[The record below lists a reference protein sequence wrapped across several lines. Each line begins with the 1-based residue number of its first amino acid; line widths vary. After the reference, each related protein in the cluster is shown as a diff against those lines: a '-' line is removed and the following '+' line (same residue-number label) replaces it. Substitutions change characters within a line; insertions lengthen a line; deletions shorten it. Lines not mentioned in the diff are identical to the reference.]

1 MEGIQFIKDDIASER
16 EENIKALL
24 SLLDEKPISNEVFK
38 TKRFMVAAMYAAKT
52 LKENKAELERKQKET
67 QAKAMP
73 RIMNK
78 VDFNLENQH
87 IATIEVP
94 AINQQIKQMQENE
107 ELDIPQPPEIPEII
121 EEAAKEEIEDIKG
134 KQEYA
139 LILSSSQVLAKA
151 IIDLE
156 NGKMKYKL
164 IEPIIDERILK
175 KTIDLLG
182 RKLKKD
188 VNVIKDDKLLIK
200 IIKKAC
206 KKYKIDFTNN
216 YFENIKYYLYRDNL
230 HFGKIDPL
238 LMDNKIKS
246 ITCEG
251 VNKPIIAEY
260 NSQRFETN
268 IVFES
273 NEEINNLLF
282 KIAKMVKV
290 DLSTKNPVLNT
301 SIGNLK
307 IEAALGMEEISSRFI
322 IRKPC

>member
-38 TKRFMVAAMYAAKT
+38 AKRFMVSAMYAAKT
-52 LKENKAELERKQKET
+52 LKENKAELEKRQKET
-67 QAKAMP
+67 QARAMP
-73 RIMNK
+73 KIINK
-78 VDFNLENQH
+78 VDSITEKQH
-87 IATIEVP
+87 TASIEVP

-107 ELDIPQPPEIPEII
+107 EFDIPEPPEIPGII
-121 EEAAKEEIEDIKG
+121 EEAAEEKIEEIKG
-134 KQEYA
+134 RQEYA

-156 NGKMKYKL
+156 NGKIKYKVA
-164 IEPIIDERILK
+164 EPSIDARILK

-188 VNVIKDDKLLIK
+188 VNIIKDDKLLIK

-206 KKYKIDFTNN
+206 NKYKIDFTNS
-216 YFENIKYYLYRDNL
+216 YFENVKYYLYRDYL

-251 VNKPIIAEY
+251 VNKPVIAEY
-260 NSQRFETN
+260 NSQKFETN
-268 IVFES
+268 VVFES

-282 KIAKMVKV
+282 KIARMVKV

-301 SIGNLK
+301 AIGSLK
-307 IEAALGMEEISSRFI
+307 IEATLGMEEISSRFI
-322 IRKPC
+322 IRKPG